1 MELELT
7 PKTPETVI
15 EGNGG
20 GYYAWS
26 SPLLSHFNLGGGRLL
41 LKPWGFAIPHYADVS
56 KIGYVIQGTNG
67 VAGMVLPNTKK
78 EVVVKLKQGDII
90 PVSIGSI
97 SWWFNNGDSDVII
110 AFLGE
115 TSKSVT
121 PGQINYFFLSGFG
134 GILGGF
140 SSHLITKS
148 YNLNKDETKIL
159 TTSQTGA
166 VIIKVEKEKAHH
178 MPQPHVDLTKKL
190 VHNIDA
196 SKPDYSVIKGG
207 SVTTLT
213 EKEFPFIGEVGLSV
227 IRVKL
232 EANAIKTPSH
242 LINPVAQLIY
252 IARGSGK
259 VEIVGLN
266 GQNVLDTQVE
276 AGQLILVPQFFM
288 AALIAGDQGL
298 ETCSIVTTEKPLFE
312 ELAGK
317 ASVWGALS
325 PTVQEVSLDV
335 DSEFQKLFISKM
347 EETSN
352 LIPSDI

>member
-1 MELELT
+1 MELDLT
-7 PKTPETVI
+7 PKAAETVF
-15 EGNGG
+15 EGDGG
-20 GYYAWS
+20 SYLAWS
-26 SPLLSHFNLGGGRLL
+26 SPLLSKFNLAAGRFHI
-41 LKPWGFAIPHYADVS
+41 KPGGFALPHYGDAS
-56 KIGYVIQGTNG
+56 KVGYVIQGTTG
-67 VAGMVLPNTKK
+67 VAGIVLPNTKK
-78 EVVVKLKQGDII
+78 EVVVKLKPGDVI
-90 PVSIGSI
+90 PVPIGSV
-97 SWWFNNGDSDVII
+97 SWWFNNGDEDVII
-110 AFLGE
+110 VYLGE
-115 TSKSVT
+115 TSKAII
-121 PGQINYFFLSGFG
+121 PGQISYFFLSGFG
-134 GILGGF
+134 AILGGF
-140 SSHLITKS
+140 SSDLTTKS
-148 YNLNKDETKIL
+148 YNLNKDDTKTL
-159 TTSQTGA
+159 TTSQTGG
-166 VIIKVEKEKAHH
+166 VIIKVEKEKGHN

-190 VHNIDA
+190 VYNIDA
-196 SKPDYSVIKGG
+196 SEPDYSVIKGG

-276 AGQLILVPQFFM
+276 AGQLLLVPQFFV

-298 ETCSIVTTEKPLFE
+298 ETFSIVSTEKPLFE

-325 PTVQEVSLDV
+325 ATVQEVSLNV
-335 DSEFQKLFISKM
+335 DSEFQKLFISKTQ
-347 EETSN
+347 ETSN
-352 LIPSDI
+352 LIPSDN